1 MTILF
6 DGDLLVHRMC
16 AACQENSPFDKT
28 VVIQADPE
36 ETWRCIE
43 MRIEQIED
51 IVSDHFGS
59 PEELVTIV
67 TFSSP
72 KNYRKV
78 VNPDYKSNRKGV
90 AKPVLFSD
98 MVEKTK
104 RLYNCETWD
113 NIEADD
119 VMGIMQDEDTII
131 CTGDKDLL
139 QVAGYHINM
148 IDPESGVF
156 QVNAESGLR
165 LFYTQCLSG
174 DSVDGYYGCPKI
186 GKKKATAIVADNYG
200 SGRMWDSIVKTY
212 EDAMSPKSQTVTNG
226 SGSKRVVKM
235 TPKNLGLGYNDALMT
250 ARMAYILQHASD
262 YNRETGEVNLWTP

>member
-43 MRIEQIED
+43 MRIEQIEN
-51 IVSDHFGS
+51 IVEDYFIGT
-59 PEELVTIV
+59 PMDTII

-90 AKPVLFSD
+90 AKPVLFAD

-104 RLYNCETWD
+104 RLYTCEVWD

-119 VMGIMQDEDTII
+119 VMGIMQGEDTII

-139 QVAGYHINM
+139 QIPGYHINM

-156 QVNAESGLR
+156 TVTEVDGME
-165 LFYTQCLSG
+165 LFYKQCLSG

-186 GKKKATAIVADNYG
+186 GKKKAQAIFDTTNPFTV
-200 SGRMWDSIVKTY
+200 WDTIVRTY
-212 EDAMSPKSQTVTNG
+212 EDAMSPKSKTVTNG

-235 TPKNLGLGYNDALMT
+235 KPVNLGLGEADALMT
-250 ARMAYILQHASD
+250 ARMAYILRHKSD